1 MLASHNRKHLAMYM
15 APIVRTKPAVSVMRR
30 RLSGGVVMPLAVL
43 FMLPF
48 LTLYAIYAATMLG
61 VQGVARAPRALLQ
74 MIDYAGTA
82 VLGG

>member
-1 MLASHNRKHLAMYM
+1 MLGPAEKEARSMYM
-15 APIVRTKPAVSVMRR
+15 APVVRTKPAVSVMRR

-48 LTLYAIYAATMLG
+48 LTLYALYAVTMLT
-61 VQGVARAPRALLQ
+61 VQGAAKAPRALLQ

-82 VLGG
+82 VLGD

>member
-1 MLASHNRKHLAMYM
+1 MYM
-15 APIVRTKPAVSVMRR
+15 APIIRTKPAVSVMRR

-48 LTLYAIYAATMLG
+48 LTLYAIYAVTVLT

-82 VLGG
+82 VLGD

>member
-1 MLASHNRKHLAMYM
+1 MLVSHNRKHLVMYM

-61 VQGVARAPRALLQ
+61 VQGMVKAPRALLQ

-82 VLGG
+82 VLGD

>member
-1 MLASHNRKHLAMYM
+1 MLLAAQQEALAMYM
-15 APIVRTKPAVSVMRR
+15 APIIRTKPAVSVMRR

-48 LTLYAIYAATMLG
+48 LTLYAIYAATVLG
-61 VQGVARAPRALLQ
+61 VQGMVKAPRALLQ

-82 VLGG
+82 VLGD